1 MPTPKTTPTTP
12 LDLGLALAVISTS
25 DAPLLLLDGDL
36 AILVASRSFC
46 RAFQCDPATVAGQP
60 MATIGTGEWNV
71 PQLDSLLRATAAGF
85 AEVEAYEM
93 TLQRGAD
100 NPRRLVINAHRLDDV
115 EGGDIRLLLSVA
127 DVTDA
132 RRSEKQKDDL
142 LREKAILLQELQHR
156 VANSLQ
162 IIASILMQSARKVQS
177 EETRG
182 HLKDAHSR
190 VMSIAA
196 LQQQLATSQ
205 LGRVA
210 LRAYLTNLCRSIAAS
225 MIPDPALLSLAAE
238 IDDSTV
244 EADISISLGL
254 IVTELVINSLKHA
267 YPDGRRGKIRVGY
280 HADDTEWALTVSDD
294 GIGMPDPRQDM
305 KGGLG
310 TSIVKALAQQL
321 EAEILVFDAKP
332 GTVVTV
338 RRSLNRPPDD
348 KPLLGDGVAY
358 L

>member
-1 MPTPKTTPTTP
+1 MPTPKPTATPP
-12 LDLGLALAVISTS
+12 LALGLALAVISTS
-25 DAPLLLLDGDL
+25 DAPLLLLDADL
-36 AILVASRSFC
+36 AVIVASRSFC
-46 RAFQCDPATVAGQP
+46 RAFQCDPAIVAGQP
-60 MATIGTGEWNV
+60 MAAIGAGEWNV

-93 TLQRGAD
+93 TLQQGAD
-100 NPRRLVINAHRLDDV
+100 NPRRLVINAHKLEDA
-115 EGGDIRLLLSVA
+115 EGGEIRLLLSVA

-162 IIASILMQSARKVQS
+162 IIASILMQSARRVQS

-190 VMSIAA
+190 VMSIAS

-205 LGRVA
+205 LGQVP
-210 LRAYLTNLCRSIAAS
+210 LRGYLTNLCRSIAAS
-225 MIPDPALLSLAAE
+225 MIPDHSLLTLVAE

-244 EADISISLGL
+244 EADTSISLGL
-254 IVTELVINSLKHA
+254 IVTELVINALKHA
-267 YPDGRRGKIRVGY
+267 YPDGRGGKIRVGY
-280 HADDTEWALTVSDD
+280 HADEAEWALSVSDD
-294 GIGMPDPRQDM
+294 GVGMPPESPDT

-321 EAEILVFDAKP
+321 QAEILLVDAKP

-338 RRSLNRPPDD
+338 RRSRNPSEG
-348 KPLLGDGVAY
+348 KPVPKDGVAFI
-358 L
+358 